1 LGFNSAQAPNYSVLV
16 ESSASRSAVTAD
28 KIAPGKITNS
38 VTPLMPI
45 FNKPN
50 SVKIDGLKAREEQQN
65 KSVEKE
71 QEAAK
76 QVEKRIS
83 ADNEKKIVSART
95 EEERV
100 RVESQK
106 KEVARIRVEEERV
119 RIEKER
125 DATRIRVEEER
136 VRIEKEMDAA
146 RIRVEEER
154 VRIEKERDAARIR
167 VEEERIQ
174 NKEDAARIREEEERT
189 RVEKAIKLQGKEE
202 DRIRD
207 DKIKEEEAR
216 LLDEERSRT
225 EKEQVR
231 ASIIAGEQSRI
242 NVENFKF
249 AENIKISSLQNAIV
263 TTTETISQLNIDISN
278 KDAAL
283 GIGVA
288 VTLTGL
294 VAAVVEAA
302 SEDDYYPLPP
312 SISPEN
318 PTEQV
323 ISGDKKATESA
334 PKTAPPKTLQP
345 STPNT
350 AAGMSS
356 TNRLS
361 EGPALENSTRK
372 PSPVLSTKESQPS
385 FAEKLPGNSP
395 ELSDATATSDSFTST
410 MSSSSTIETTTTT
423 STTSTYSG
431 NVVPSSTTSTAR
443 NSISLRQIVTS
454 PNNPTDAGAIMGK
467 AVESQLEKS
476 CESDVITY
484 CENLAEKMTEK
495 LNP

>member
-1 LGFNSAQAPNYSVLV
+1 MGFNSAQAPNYSVLV

-125 DATRIRVEEER
+125 DAT
-136 VRIEKEMDAA
+136 

>member
-1 LGFNSAQAPNYSVLV
+1 MGFNSAQAPNYSVLV

-136 VRIEKEMDAA
+136 VRIEKEM
-146 RIRVEEER
+146 
-154 VRIEKERDAARIR
+154 DAARIR

>member
-125 DATRIRVEEER
+125 DAT
-136 VRIEKEMDAA
+136 
-146 RIRVEEER
+146 
-154 VRIEKERDAARIR
+154 RIR

>member
-1 LGFNSAQAPNYSVLV
+1 MGFNSAQAPNYSVLV

-136 VRIEKEMDAA
+136 VRIEKEM
-146 RIRVEEER
+146 
-154 VRIEKERDAARIR
+154 DAARIR

-372 PSPVLSTKESQPS
+372 PSPVIFTKESQPS